1 MIVARSYT
9 WSATSRTT
17 FLLRAG
23 VVHWD
28 KCQVSRDGY
37 GVTAPAPVPDLLL
50 VDDAESE
57 LRDQLTDDEYI
68 DVMNALGITPEIDL
82 ASV

>member
-1 MIVARSYT
+1 
-9 WSATSRTT
+9 
-17 FLLRAG
+17 
-23 VVHWD
+23 
-28 KCQVSRDGY
+28 
-37 GVTAPAPVPDLLL
+37 LL

-68 DVMNALGITPEIDL
+68 DVMNALGIKPEIDL